1 VAFAACVQ
9 NQGSAIFHVDA
20 GLGRPRT
27 HFRIRSADF
36 RRSGERIWL
45 AYNDSGMAS
54 TVRTSST
61 QPARPSALL
70 GRILALDY
78 GRRRIGVA
86 VSDEL
91 GITAQPVGTLE
102 RKNRREDLRRLRAL
116 VRHHGS
122 RHILVGHPLH
132 LDGSSSEMSKE
143 AARFAGRIAKELG
156 VSVELVDERLTS
168 WEAAQALPENK
179 SSARRRRGPLDD
191 VAAAVLLREY
201 LDRKRA
207 SAKAGD
213 REKR

>member
-1 VAFAACVQ
+1 
-9 NQGSAIFHVDA
+9 
-20 GLGRPRT
+20 
-27 HFRIRSADF
+27 
-36 RRSGERIWL
+36 
-45 AYNDSGMAS
+45 
-54 TVRTSST
+54 
-61 QPARPSALL
+61 LL

-168 WEAAQALPENK
+168 WEAAQALAENK
-179 SSARRRRGPLDD
+179 SSARRRRGSLDD